1 MIETEAH
8 AIDTGLGKSEYEKAL
23 HATPPH
29 TCSVILY
36 VEVGF
41 TFNLETFVFRSPV
54 FGRFFLPNRILN

>member
-1 MIETEAH
+1 MIKTKKPKDKPRKSKVSMIETEAH

-41 TFNLETFVFRSPV
+41 TF
-54 FGRFFLPNRILN
+54 I